1 MKTSVITVL
10 LFVIICLCGFSCKK
24 DDLPRTTTSGE
35 DTMGFYIDGVKW
47 IAHSDDFFLSKTS
60 AKFYNND
67 LLVRGVNYSDSNL
80 ELLLSNPKEGQYQFS
95 TLDNI
100 EYNRYSDF
108 HTFTLDINDTSN
120 ILFITHFDEK
130 IISGN
135 FSFKLKSP
143 YGEIV
148 SITSGRF
155 DISIDH

>member
-1 MKTSVITVL
+1 MKTQVIIVL
-10 LFVIICLCGFSCKK
+10 LFVFICLCGFSCKK

-47 IAHSDDFFLSKTS
+47 VAHSDDFKLSRTS
-60 AKFYNND
+60 AKLYSTGIFI
-67 LLVRGVNYSDSNL
+67 RGVNYSVSNL
-80 ELLLSNPKEGQYQFS
+80 QLFLSNPKEGQYQFS

-100 EYNRYSDF
+100 GFNRYSDS

-120 ILFITHFDEK
+120 NLFITHFDEK
-130 IISGN
+130 IISGK

-143 YGEIV
+143 YGEIIT
-148 SITSGRF
+148 ITSGRF